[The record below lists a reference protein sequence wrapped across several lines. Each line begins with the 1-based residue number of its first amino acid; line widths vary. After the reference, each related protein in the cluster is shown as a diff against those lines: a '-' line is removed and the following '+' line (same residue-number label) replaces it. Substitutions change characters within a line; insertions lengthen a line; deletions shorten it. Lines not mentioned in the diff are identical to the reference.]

1 MLVVAMMLQVPKGG
15 DGGGERS
22 RFGLQPSTMPASDPT
37 LLRVPVGL
45 MDYCIV
51 VYCGVL
57 QCS

>member
-1 MLVVAMMLQVPKGG
+1 MMLQVPKGG